1 MTAAEVASA
10 EPNTTLRAL
19 LQRADL
25 SCEQLARRLNRQAA
39 QCGITKRVDPKTPYK
54 WLRGSRPRP
63 PWPDL
68 TAAVL
73 THALGRTVDAAELG
87 WARSDGVFGVPADTG
102 LNLPWTAAGA
112 LDAAEEVT
120 DTGSMD
126 RRVFVHLTG
135 GALTGPA
142 LEWLLARPATDVG
155 HLAGRRVQAQHV
167 DAIETMTAQLRRMD
181 DRLGGGTVLD
191 LIPAQVRH
199 VRSLLT
205 DHSYTESIGTRLHAA
220 AAELLRLGGW
230 LSYDAG
236 LQAQAQR
243 YWLAALRAAH
253 AAGDRAIGANVLGFM
268 SNQAKDIDLYS
279 EAVKLADAAR
289 QGYPGGSPR
298 VTAILNMRA
307 AIAYAST
314 RDVRECRAALDA
326 AHEAFGATPPETGD
340 PDWAYWFDEAQL
352 NEQVGYCYTRLED
365 WERASNHLRLAL
377 RLHSD
382 SSTRERVFT
391 QAVLAAAYA
400 RRGDPEQA
408 CHVASKA
415 VDALARDVNSDLC
428 VGHVRRVQQ
437 ALVPYRRLATVKQF
451 GERIDE
457 AFGAP
462 AA

>member
-1 MTAAEVASA
+1 VASA

-191 LIPAQVRH
+191 LVPAQVRH

-205 DHSYTESIGTRLHAA
+205 DHAYTESIGTRLHAA

-236 LQAQAQR
+236 QQAQAQR

-253 AAGDRAIGANVLGFM
+253 AAGDRAIGANILGVM
-268 SNQAKDIDLYS
+268 SRQAESLDLYS
-279 EAVKLADAAR
+279 EAVRLADAAR

-298 VTAILNMRA
+298 VTAILNLRA
-307 AIAYAST
+307 AKAYAHT
-314 RDVRECRAALDA
+314 EDVRECRAAMDA
-326 AHEAFGATPPETGD
+326 AYEAFRATPPETGE
-340 PDWAYWFDEAQL
+340 PAWAYWLDEA
-352 NEQVGYCYTRLED
+352 EMSRGIGSCYLGLRD
-365 WERASNHLRLAL
+365 WERAGSHLRLAL
-377 RLHSD
+377 RLQPASRHRD
-382 SSTRERVFT
+382 GILA
-391 QAVLAAAYA
+391 QALLALTYA

-408 CHVASKA
+408 CQVASKA
-415 VDALARDVNSDLC
+415 VDTLARDVDSDRC
-428 VGHVRRVQQ
+428 VGHVRRVRQ
-437 ALVPYRRLATVKQF
+437 ALAPYQRLAPVKQF
-451 GERIDE
+451 GERVDE
-457 AFGAP
+457 IFGVSA
-462 AA
+462 